1 MRCFSKK
8 SAAGEKCWYLVGETT
23 LRQNL
28 FFVQKLNLGHSTKVT
43 PATLKSYFWCFLFPK
58 IQISDLISCYQKLDF
73 CHSVKII
80 FFKHW
85 RKVLKMSNNAIDV
98 KNCKYH
104 PLAYT
109 QFALNAFYYQIRW
122 LRLTQGFFIRVFWK
136 PRPEPQILFNIS
148 FKPAKRQKEWKNSIP
163 TSYEM
168 KSWF

>member
-1 MRCFSKK
+1 MFFKK
-8 SAAGEKCWYLVGETT
+8 ECSRRKMLIFGWSSHTDAK
-23 LRQNL
+23 
-28 FFVQKLNLGHSTKVT
+28 FIFVSNNRIWLLKVSHPSHPTKVT
-43 PATLKSYFWCFLFPK
+43 LVTLFLLLFPAK
-58 IQISDLISCYQKLDF
+58 ILLFGQILDF
-73 CHSVKII
+73 CISVKII

-85 RKVLKMSNNAIDV
+85 RKVFKMSNNAIDV